1 MQDRALRVD
10 GLLIDLEARM
20 KVVEEELNDDD
31 PAEGEDRVESA
42 LDKGPMETAQEINR
56 EIATDDGQVN
66 IGDTK
71 TLVATVAS
79 EARLP
84 VKISDHAE
92 SMGGINI
99 VAQSV
104 RAAPLEKEGR

>member
-42 LDKGPMETAQEINR
+42 LDKGPMETA
-56 EIATDDGQVN
+56 
-66 IGDTK
+66 
-71 TLVATVAS
+71 
-79 EARLP
+79 
-84 VKISDHAE
+84 
-92 SMGGINI
+92 
-99 VAQSV
+99 
-104 RAAPLEKEGR
+104 